1 MGLRQP
7 SRTATFFKQA
17 AAGAQQQ
24 KEAREKL
31 KKPQALGGAAAA
43 GTQMVAA
50 TTGAQQQAT
59 QQVQQAGQEVK
70 TKTDV
75 SQLPGATATAGVA
88 TSVDPSKVGTAVNN
102 IQSWQFGGLPANYQN
117 ISYQSSVISAAQKDA
132 ADLQAAINKI
142 DEDLKTATAAD
153 QKALLDKKTELEK
166 TLLDYENKLTK
177 ENLGQIAGPS
187 TFETEME
194 KREQV
199 LATEGQNVGKLA
211 SIYGPRFDASKYG
224 ALASQ
229 VYGKDLE
236 AIQEAAAAGLE
247 EKQRA
252 ETGTKS
258 ALKEYKEGITQRKKD
273 VAETAKTQGER
284 IRGLQI
290 GAAGLISEGFTE
302 ADIRKLYGNDFD
314 KYFEIKDG
322 KVIDKFTK
330 TRQAL
335 VDTKTARDAAVKT
348 ATDSKKQSEEKAFKD
363 IQSQLVKKDDY
374 GREIKGGALTE
385 AKLFVNPPNGRMS
398 TSIGSA
404 TMEQLTGVKDSYANA
419 KQSYQEKLTAIE
431 NKFNNA
437 QTLQQIEEV
446 QQLLTK
452 AKNEFRQELINAKI
466 KPWF

>member
-24 KEAREKL
+24 KEARETL

-50 TTGAQQQAT
+50 TTGTQQQAT
-59 QQVQQAGQEVK
+59 KQVQQAGQEVQNK
-70 TKTDV
+70 TNV

-102 IQSWQFGGLPANYQN
+102 IQSWQFRGLPGDYQN
-117 ISYQSSVISAAQKDA
+117 ISYQSSVASAAQKDA

-166 TLLDYENKLTK
+166 ILLDYEDKLSK
-177 ENLGQIAGPS
+177 EKLGQIAGPS
-187 TFETEME
+187 TFETEMQE
-194 KREQV
+194 REQA
-199 LATEGQNVGKLA
+199 LATEGQNVGKLRA
-211 SIYGPRFDASKYG
+211 LFGPRFDSDKYG

-236 AIQEAAAAGLE
+236 AIREAAATGLE
-247 EKQRA
+247 EKKRA
-252 ETGTKS
+252 ETATTT
-258 ALKEYKEGITQRKKD
+258 ALSQYKKGITDRKKE
-273 VAETAKTQGER
+273 VADTAKTQGER

-348 ATDSKKQSEEKAFKD
+348 ATESKTQSEQKAFKD
-363 IQSQLVKKDDY
+363 IQSQLVKKDEY
-374 GREIKGGALTE
+374 GRIIGGVLTDS
-385 AKLFVNPPNGRMS
+385 KLYVNPPGGRMP
-398 TSIGSA
+398 TIAGA
-404 TMEQLTGVKDSYANA
+404 TRNDAKNAAGAFTNA
-419 KQSYQEKLTAIE
+419 KKSYQEKLTGIE

-452 AKNEFRQELINAKI
+452 AQNEFRQELINAKI

>member
-24 KEAREKL
+24 KEARETL
-31 KKPQALGGAAAA
+31 KAPQALGGAAAV

-70 TKTDV
+70 AKTDV

-102 IQSWQFGGLPANYQN
+102 IQSWQFRGLPGDYQN
-117 ISYQSSVISAAQKDA
+117 ISYQSSVASAAQKDA

-166 TLLDYENKLTK
+166 TLLDYENKLSK

-187 TFETEME
+187 TFETEMGQRE
-194 KREQV
+194 KI
-199 LATEGQNVGKLA
+199 LATEGQNIGKLRA
-211 SIYGPRFDASKYG
+211 LFGPRFDSKKYG

-229 VYGKDLE
+229 IYGKDLE
-236 AIQEAAAAGLE
+236 AIQEAATAGLE

-252 ETGTKS
+252 ETGTET
-258 ALKEYKEGITQRKKD
+258 ALKGYKEGISQRKKD

-348 ATDSKKQSEEKAFKD
+348 ATDSKKQSEEQAFKN
-363 IQSQLVKKDDY
+363 IQSQLVKKDEY
-374 GREIKGGALTE
+374 GRVTGGQLVQAKNAIRPPGDRMPTIGKLSRDE
-385 AKLFVNPPNGRMS
+385 AKNAAAAF
-398 TSIGSA
+398 T
-404 TMEQLTGVKDSYANA
+404 NA
-419 KQSYQEKLTAIE
+419 KNSYQEKLTGIE

-437 QTLQQIEEV
+437 QTLQQIEEA

-452 AKNEFRQELINAKI
+452 AQNEYRQELSNAKI